1 MNHTELIPFFK
12 ERLLELLNRESL
24 DSYRVRYHNSM
35 SILNELKELIE
46 GWCSNT
52 IKHAQTLEYCI
63 DETLNLI
70 DPTKD
75 KIIDFSACSFQRFK
89 TYLTDYKNNI
99 TQQEKDKKRFNNW
112 ESVKLIYIINSI
124 LKTNEDVYLDRLW
137 DAIENTIF
145 ADTEFSDENF
155 IPVVSELD
163 ILIVAL
169 AREILNSGFS
179 KSYAF
184 KIIKNYNKKDD
195 SKEEFLKFKSF
206 FNTSITNSYKVIF
219 SLYINNASDYEL
231 PNFKEELD
239 TDILPDELKE
249 NARYENFISSSSNKR
264 LYVVE
269 VESSDTVSA
278 IKEAKSKLLGELDAI
293 HIGMSS
299 LQVKINDR
307 ALIIELKSDSNNKA
321 YFHPVKYTLDGQTR
335 QNKDISDQYR
345 TLLSKI
351 KQNPNIDKSAKLR
364 LDSALRHLRIA
375 NSDVEIEQRFIN
387 YWIGLEFIFS
397 SPLIEENTYNRLKN
411 NLINILSVCYVER
424 NLNDLEIILRKRSIL
439 NEEENIE
446 SKEKIDNICSTL
458 TNILLKYRLKK
469 FKSILFS
476 NSERRKDYIK
486 SHRYNLECHLSRIY
500 HLRNELIHEAAIK
513 QDIEDLTSNLKY
525 YLTFILNQMIYFFAS
540 WPDKKNNYLI
550 NIDHFFYE
558 YQRLFDNIEDNY
570 SLKEMR
576 KVPYQKN
583 IIIK

>member
-46 GWCSNT
+46 GWCNNT

-145 ADTEFSDENF
+145 DDTEFSDENF

-278 IKEAKSKLLGELDAI
+278 IKEVKSKLLGELDAI

-558 YQRLFDNIEDNY
+558 YQRLFDNIDDNY
-570 SLKEMR
+570 SLTEMR